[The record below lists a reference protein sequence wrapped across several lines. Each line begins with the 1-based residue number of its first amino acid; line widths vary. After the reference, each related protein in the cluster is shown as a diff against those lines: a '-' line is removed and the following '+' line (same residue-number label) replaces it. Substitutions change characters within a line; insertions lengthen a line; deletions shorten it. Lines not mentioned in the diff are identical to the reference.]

1 MASLPTAPA
10 ATKPSFAKVRF
21 CRQPDCPA
29 LRALQLTE
37 PQVAASPYVPAYA
50 NQNTRNSNMS
60 SDEPNPSMDSQN
72 ATAKVARPANPV
84 GQNGAAE
91 QPPASTLKE
100 AQVENIS
107 ASSRASQICTTS
119 AGDPLPAEVLTKAPP
134 TDDGST
140 QVSSSNSSAKLPSF
154 DKQSIASGTT
164 FALDEKESLRPDD
177 SASIRAIDEEDVF
190 SAPGTGATGSR
201 VGSDTDARA
210 FSEQLHQIAVMA
222 PRGGHPPV
230 TIMRPNITFGE
241 MPMNMAT
248 PQPQNLTVGG
258 VGGVAMPPIRA
269 APSPDEKLLEAIEAP
284 RDRVYVL
291 KIEQDILDFLN
302 NDK

>member
-1 MASLPTAPA
+1 MN
-10 ATKPSFAKVRF
+10 
-21 CRQPDCPA
+21 PDE
-29 LRALQLTE
+29 LN
-37 PQVAASPYVPAYA
+37 SPNA
-50 NQNTRNSNMS
+50 
-60 SDEPNPSMDSQN
+60 SQN
-72 ATAKVARPANPV
+72 ATAKIARRAEPV

-91 QPPASTLKE
+91 QSPASISTD
-100 AQVENIS
+100 AQVENAS
-107 ASSRASQICTTS
+107 ASSRASQISATS
-119 AGDPLPAEVLTKAPP
+119 ASDSRPSEVLTKTLPM
-134 TDDGST
+134 DDGST

-222 PRGGHPPV
+222 PRGGPPPV
-230 TIMRPNITFGE
+230 TIMRPNITFGD

-248 PQPQNLTVGG
+248 PQPQILTAGG
-258 VGGVAMPPIRA
+258 GGSVAMPPIRA